1 MIQRNHRSSRGGF
14 TLVELLVVIA
24 IIGILVGLLLP
35 AVQAAREAARR
46 MQCGNNLKQIGLAMH
61 NYHDTFQVFP
71 SGCYDSN
78 PATNSPGDAAN
89 NNNGLG
95 WATSLLPYIEQSA
108 LYDLIGTE
116 TGGFARSWQD
126 KNGDGSANDPID
138 SASVVI
144 DAYVCPSDPMSG
156 INSDKSNLGKSNY
169 LAIAGRSAI
178 QTNSSGNP
186 LGTKNGMFFENSN
199 RRFRDVTDGTSNT
212 MFVSERT
219 TQDDRIGSLQCGG
232 TDCNWA
238 GGIWIGPRII
248 SATETWHTG
257 LRMLDVTNVGGESL
271 TYGLGRTTASWA
283 DDWSAKGC
291 HPGGMQVTLG
301 DGSVRFMT
309 ETIDLIT
316 YRDLHTPQDG
326 NVIAPY

>member
-1 MIQRNHRSSRGGF
+1 MLKLSSRSRHGF

-46 MQCGNNLKQIGLAMH
+46 MQCSNNLKQIGLAMH

-71 SGCYDSN
+71 PGCIDN
-78 PATNSPGDAAN
+78 NRATNSPGDAAN
-89 NNNGLG
+89 NNNGIG
-95 WATSLLPYIEQSA
+95 WATFLLPFIEQSP
-108 LYDLIGTE
+108 LHDQISIE

-126 KNGDGSANDPID
+126 KNADGSLSDPID
-138 SASVVI
+138 SAVVVI
-144 DAYVCPSDPMSG
+144 DAFVCPSDPMSG

-169 LAIAGRSAI
+169 LAIAGHSAV
-178 QTNSSGNP
+178 QTNTAGAPAGS
-186 LGTKNGMFFENSN
+186 KNGMFFEDSN
-199 RRFRDVTDGTSNT
+199 RRFRDVTDGTSST
-212 MFVSERT
+212 LFVSERT
-219 TQDDRIGSLQCGG
+219 TKNDRVGSLQCGG

-238 GGIWIGPRII
+238 GGIWIGPRVI
-248 SATETWHTG
+248 ADTATWHTG
-257 LRMLDVTNVGGESL
+257 LRLLDVTNVGGGSL

-291 HPGGMQVTLG
+291 HPGGMQSTLG
-301 DGSVRFMT
+301 DGSVRFIT
-309 ETIDLIT
+309 ETIDLVT

-326 NVIAPY
+326 NVIGPF